1 MSVMQR
7 KEEESSDFTA
17 LGASAGKHSGEL
29 NGSHRYCVFI
39 SSLFSHI
46 LMQAYLLNFSVM
58 SVVFIMIMLCD

>member
-39 SSLFSHI
+39 RF
-46 LMQAYLLNFSVM
+46 YFSVM
-58 SVVFIMIMLCD
+58 CQLFLL